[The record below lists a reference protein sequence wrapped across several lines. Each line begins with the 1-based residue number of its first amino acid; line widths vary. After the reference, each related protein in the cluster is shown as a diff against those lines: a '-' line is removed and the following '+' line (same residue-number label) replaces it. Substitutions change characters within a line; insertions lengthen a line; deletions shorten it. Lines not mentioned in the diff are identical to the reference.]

1 MLDWRSLL
9 FFVLPLRS
17 SCFVCFS
24 NMPATKYTYQTSFE
38 ALHSAAAA
46 HIRKDGIST
55 HRDHVLQLGVLV
67 GHLCSSFL
75 AHAPLDAKRT
85 PLSVMSPVEKEDS
98 SSFWMEDSQGR
109 EEMAEGMGRLL
120 WALVLAAE
128 MCHMD
133 LGDCIL
139 KKIVLN
145 SKKYPVELVKGKSG
159 KYTAYSDQTGITKTE
174 GQSTRDLQAEGTK
187 TVEEVTG
194 RIRVFA
200 TERLWSRYHT
210 PRNLVLALMGELG
223 ELAELFQW
231 RGDDPESGGM
241 EGWSQD
247 DLDHVGQE
255 FADVAIYLLR
265 LADVCHVKNIGTL
278 ALSHSVTIA
287 KDEE

>member
-1 MLDWRSLL
+1 MLDWRSFLL
-9 FFVLPLRS
+9 CVLLLCS
-17 SCFVCFS
+17 LCFS
-24 NMPATKYTYQTSFE
+24 DMSPTEYQTSFE

-46 HIRKDGIST
+46 HIQRDDITT

-75 AHAPLDAKRT
+75 AHAPFDARRA
-85 PLSVMSPVEKEDS
+85 PLSDMPPVEEEN
-98 SSFWMEDSQGR
+98 SSFWAKDSQGR

-128 MCHMD
+128 TCHMD

-139 KKIVLN
+139 KKMLLN

-174 GQSTRDLQAEGTK
+174 GQSTRGLQAEGTK

-231 RGDDPESGGM
+231 RGDESESGGM

-265 LADVCHVKNIGTL
+265 LADVCYVKNIGLL
-278 ALSHSVTIA
+278 ALSHSATTA
-287 KDEE
+287 KKEE